1 MLTQWGATLV
11 INKTKRGVQAFG
23 CGPWLVSQMI
33 KLDTLTATSD
43 TTDDTSERDCL
54 RHVELGRGPAF
65 LALSGH
71 RWSRRLEVANLAT

>member
-1 MLTQWGATLV
+1 MWAGGGT
-11 INKTKRGVQAFG
+11 GVG
-23 CGPWLVSQMI
+23 CGSLVSQMI

-65 LALSGH
+65 LALNGH
-71 RWSRRLEVANLAT
+71 R